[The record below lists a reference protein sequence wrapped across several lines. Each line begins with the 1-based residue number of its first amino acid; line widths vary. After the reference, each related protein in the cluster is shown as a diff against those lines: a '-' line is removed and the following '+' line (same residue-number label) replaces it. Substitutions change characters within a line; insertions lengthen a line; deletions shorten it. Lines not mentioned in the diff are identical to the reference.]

1 MSSFPIGC
9 SAKTSHSIAG
19 NRSPGVTQWLG
30 RPGLKFEFYASPAI
44 QSVSDNV
51 LIDFYGKKIVR
62 CILLGFTV
70 FLHRQFPV
78 SAQIHAQRLFW
89 FSERDGGVG
98 NGLQTLSVR
107 QWPL

>member
-70 FLHRQFPV
+70 FLLRQFPV
-78 SAQIHAQRLFW
+78 SAQIHVRGLFDFQRRMAEWGTGCKL
-89 FSERDGGVG
+89 
-98 NGLQTLSVR
+98 
-107 QWPL
+107 

>member
-51 LIDFYGKKIVR
+51 LIDFNGKKIVR
-62 CILLGFTV
+62 CTLLGFTV
-70 FLHRQFPV
+70 VLLQFTV
-78 SAQIHAQRLFW
+78 SAQIHARGLFDFQRGMAEWGTGCKL
-89 FSERDGGVG
+89 
-98 NGLQTLSVR
+98 
-107 QWPL
+107 

>member
-1 MSSFPIGC
+1 MSSFPTGC

-51 LIDFYGKKIVR
+51 LIDFNGKKIVR
-62 CILLGFTV
+62 CTLLGFTV
-70 FLHRQFPV
+70 VLLRQFTV
-78 SAQIHAQRLFW
+78 SAQIHARGLFDFQRGMAEWGTGCKL
-89 FSERDGGVG
+89 
-98 NGLQTLSVR
+98 
-107 QWPL
+107 

>member
-1 MSSFPIGC
+1 MSSFPTGC

-51 LIDFYGKKIVR
+51 LIDFNGKKIVR
-62 CILLGFTV
+62 CTLLGFTV
-70 FLHRQFPV
+70 VLLQSTV
-78 SAQIHAQRLFW
+78 SAQIHARGLFDFQRGMAEWGTGCKL
-89 FSERDGGVG
+89 
-98 NGLQTLSVR
+98 
-107 QWPL
+107 

>member
-1 MSSFPIGC
+1 MSSFPTGC
-9 SAKTSHSIAG
+9 SAKTSHSTAG

-51 LIDFYGKKIVR
+51 LIDFYGKKILR

-70 FLHRQFPV
+70 FLLRQFPV
-78 SAQIHAQRLFW
+78 SAQIHARRLFDFQRGMAVW
-89 FSERDGGVG
+89 GTGCK
-98 NGLQTLSVR
+98 L
-107 QWPL
+107 